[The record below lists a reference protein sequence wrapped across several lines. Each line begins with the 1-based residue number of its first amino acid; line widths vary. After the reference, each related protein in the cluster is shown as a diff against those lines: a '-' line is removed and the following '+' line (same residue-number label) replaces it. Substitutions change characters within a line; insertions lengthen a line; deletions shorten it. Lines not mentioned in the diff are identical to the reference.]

1 MISEKELYIL
11 SYYWACELSGS
22 LLYGKLA
29 LRTTIDEYRQPLTQ
43 HSMEE
48 AKHSSLWAKVIKE
61 LGHTPL
67 KVAQTYQKEYGKI
80 IGIPKNIL
88 EIFCVTQVFE
98 ERVLDH
104 YIKHLSLPGTHPIV
118 KETLQRV
125 IEDESGHIGWIET
138 ELNKYAEQ
146 NGQGALDKIMNK
158 FRKVDEQIHEN
169 LSKTSPFKEYFK
181 DIL

>member
-1 MISEKELYIL
+1 
-11 SYYWACELSGS
+11 
-22 LLYGKLA
+22 
-29 LRTTIDEYRQPLTQ
+29 
-43 HSMEE
+43 
-48 AKHSSLWAKVIKE
+48 
-61 LGHTPL
+61 
-67 KVAQTYQKEYGKI
+67 
-80 IGIPKNIL
+80 
-88 EIFCVTQVFE
+88 
-98 ERVLDH
+98 
-104 YIKHLSLPGTHPIV
+104 
-118 KETLQRV
+118 V